1 MIGGLNAAE
10 SVLGN
15 IAATGQ
21 RRTADTDDR
30 EQACGSILAGLLH
43 VLSEV
48 IRPSGF
54 GVQAD
59 GGHIGHRRIAESS
72 VVGITLT
79 GFGTALKIN
88 INEESQS

>member
-1 MIGGLNAAE
+1 MVPILGIPE

-30 EQACGSILAGLLH
+30 EQACGSILCGLLH
-43 VLSEV
+43 VLSEMTC
-48 IRPSGF
+48 PSGF
-54 GVQAD
+54 GVRAD

-72 VVGITLT
+72 VVKITLT

-88 INEESQS
+88 INEEGQT